1 MVSSGLTGAVLVAMP
16 KQPLDALEGVQ
27 QALTGC
33 FVMVD
38 DTTRILFKHGYTHG
52 DMKPV
57 EDVLGF
63 RGDQLGQRSDFFTA
77 IRRKVTS

>member
-1 MVSSGLTGAVLVAMP
+1 
-16 KQPLDALEGVQ
+16 
-27 QALTGC
+27 
-33 FVMVD
+33 
-38 DTTRILFKHGYTHG
+38 
-52 DMKPV
+52 MKPV